1 MAGAAFIFLN
11 GSYAKDD
18 YRLIRGLVRRTR
30 PRPLLIAVDG
40 GLAALQK
47 LAVRPDD
54 WISDLDSTP
63 RIKRGFLKDIEVHL
77 FSADKEKTDA
87 ELAIDLCATRGI
99 AEITVF
105 GWNVRGAGT
114 DHLLGTLMLS
124 RNLTRAKR
132 GLKLRFLTA
141 HQEIRTIKN
150 GGTTYSSH
158 KGHRLSIVP
167 LSSRI
172 SLTTT
177 GTKYRARGL
186 VIRAGQTVAL
196 RNEIVSQR
204 ARVTV
209 AGLALALTASPPKKK
224 AK

>member
-1 MAGAAFIFLN
+1 MAGTAFIFLN
-11 GSYAKDD
+11 GLYVKED
-18 YRLIRGLVRRTR
+18 YRLIRGLVRCTH

-47 LAVRPDD
+47 LAVRPDH

-63 RIKRGFLKDIEVHL
+63 RIKRGFLKNIEVHL

-87 ELAIDLCATRGI
+87 ELSLDLCAAKGI
-99 AEITVF
+99 ADITIF
-105 GWNVRGAGT
+105 GWNVRGAET

-132 GLKLRFLTA
+132 GLHLRFLTSR
-141 HQEIRTIKN
+141 QEIRTIKN
-150 GGTTYSSH
+150 GSIIYNSH

-172 SLTTT
+172 SLTTS
-177 GTKYRARGL
+177 GTKYPARGL
-186 VIRAGQTVAL
+186 IIRAGQTVAL
-196 RNEIVSQR
+196 RNEITAQR
-204 ARVTV
+204 AKITV
-209 AGLALALTASPPKKK
+209 AGLALSLTAPP
-224 AK
+224 